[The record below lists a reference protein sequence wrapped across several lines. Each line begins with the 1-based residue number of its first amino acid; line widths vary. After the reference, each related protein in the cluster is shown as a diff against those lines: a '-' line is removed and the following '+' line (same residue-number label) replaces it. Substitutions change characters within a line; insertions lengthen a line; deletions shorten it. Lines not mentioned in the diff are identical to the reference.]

1 MKIKDKLINSQYENH
16 IGVVGAGLIGL
27 SWAGL
32 FSAFGYQTTVYDPYL
47 TKPKK
52 ALKAIDD
59 IWASLDLLFENLNN
73 KKLYEN
79 YKAFRWKLKTL
90 ITWTLKN
97 ILERITDHSR
107 IFYYTNL
114 LYITLP
120 IVK

>member
-52 ALKAIDD
+52 SLQAIDD

-73 KKLYEN
+73 KLSYEGATSEPSEHT
-79 YKAFRWKLKTL
+79 K
-90 ITWTLKN
+90 
-97 ILERITDHSR
+97 
-107 IFYYTNL
+107 
-114 LYITLP
+114 
-120 IVK
+120 V